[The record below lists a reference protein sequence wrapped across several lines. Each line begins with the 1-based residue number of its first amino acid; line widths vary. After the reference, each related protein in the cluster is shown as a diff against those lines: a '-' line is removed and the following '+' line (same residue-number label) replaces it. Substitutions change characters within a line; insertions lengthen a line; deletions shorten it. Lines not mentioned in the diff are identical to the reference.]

1 MPTSYRRYNRR
12 IKGLLRN
19 RFPITTVVLDVG
31 PGTGKYAR
39 LLSGYPV
46 DCLEVWEPY
55 VAKFKLAEK
64 YRIAMT
70 GDVIDFHHF
79 SDYQLVILG
88 DVLEHLSSI
97 DGQDVVGRI
106 IAAGA
111 ALFVAVPFKSRQG
124 PCHGNIYE
132 THLQSDL
139 TPAVMFRRYPRL
151 FCMYKDRKYGLYLG
165 PESKVVK

>member
-19 RFPITTVVLDVG
+19 RFPITTIVLDVG
-31 PGTGKYAR
+31 PGMGKYAR
-39 LLSGYPV
+39 LLDGYAV

-55 VAKFKLAEK
+55 VERFSLRRK
-64 YRIAMT
+64 YRKTMT

-79 SDYQLVILG
+79 SDYDLVILG

-97 DGQDVVGRI
+97 DGQDVVERI
-106 IAAGA
+106 VAAGC
-111 ALFVAVPFKSRQG
+111 ALFVAVPFKSQQG
-124 PCHGNIYE
+124 SVHGNIYE

-139 TPAVMFRRYPRL
+139 TPEVMFRRYPRL
-151 FCMYKDRKYGLYLG
+151 FCVYKDRKYGLYLG
-165 PESKVVK
+165 PEDKVTK